1 MSKHNELL
9 FLEDDVCFD
18 DIHDNYYHNLTK
30 KQKEWLDEGD
40 TGLTVCDKCGLVQ
53 SWEGEVFCKG
63 DDWQE
68 NINCDPYE
76 VLCHA
81 CFDENRRTCRARLTI
96 AYYKTI
102 KARI

>member
-18 DIHDNYYHNLTK
+18 DIHDNYYQNLTK
-30 KQKEWLDEGD
+30 KQKEWLDE
-40 TGLTVCDKCGLVQ
+40 
-53 SWEGEVFCKG
+53 G